1 MPKLMEVLE
10 FLDNSGDTMVKR
22 IPEGDIA
29 EIKWGAQVTVRESQE
44 VVFFRDGKA
53 LDILKP
59 GRHVLKTQNIPIIAK
74 WVTSFGYGEDSPFR
88 SEVYFIGKQLFSN
101 LKWGTKEPILFRDS
115 ELKMIRIRSFGS
127 FSIQI
132 EDSML
137 FLNKIS
143 GTVGT
148 LTNKNIVDY
157 LRSIILTHITSLYG
171 KEIKTVFDLPNSF
184 EELSLKAKTKLKSE
198 VEGLGLKI
206 HDFYI
211 NSISVPEEVQK
222 IIDQRSG
229 MEAVGNIDKFM
240 KYKLALSLENASLN
254 QSSTG
259 DSMGGG
265 IGAGLGLG
273 MGFMMPQILQQ
284 SFNTVS
290 NSEKNDSSSS
300 VNKLK
305 KLKELFD
312 LKIISSE
319 EYESRRT
326 KLLDNL

>member
-1 MPKLMEVLE
+1 M
-10 FLDNSGDTMVKR
+10 
-22 IPEGDIA
+22 
-29 EIKWGAQVTVRESQE
+29 
-44 VVFFRDGKA
+44 
-53 LDILKP
+53 
-59 GRHVLKTQNIPIIAK
+59 
-74 WVTSFGYGEDSPFR
+74 
-88 SEVYFIGKQLFSN
+88 
-101 LKWGTKEPILFRDS
+101 
-115 ELKMIRIRSFGS
+115 
-127 FSIQI
+127 
-132 EDSML
+132 
-137 FLNKIS
+137 
-143 GTVGT
+143 
-148 LTNKNIVDY
+148 
-157 LRSIILTHITSLYG
+157 
-171 KEIKTVFDLPNSF
+171 
-184 EELSLKAKTKLKSE
+184 
-198 VEGLGLKI
+198 KI

-211 NSISVPEEVQK
+211 NSNSVPEEVQK

-229 MEAVGNIDKFM
+229 MEAVGNIDKLM

-284 SFNTVS
+284 SFNPVS

>member
-1 MPKLMEVLE
+1 
-10 FLDNSGDTMVKR
+10 
-22 IPEGDIA
+22 
-29 EIKWGAQVTVRESQE
+29 
-44 VVFFRDGKA
+44 
-53 LDILKP
+53 
-59 GRHVLKTQNIPIIAK
+59 
-74 WVTSFGYGEDSPFR
+74 
-88 SEVYFIGKQLFSN
+88 
-101 LKWGTKEPILFRDS
+101 LFRDS

-284 SFNTVS
+284 SFNPVS